1 MQYGTVKRLENFW
14 KGLSH
19 DKQQISPIPPV
30 PYGDR
35 FIKFVMDITKSREE
49 VREEVRD
56 EVREDVRGEIREENE
71 EALESGNN

>member
-49 VREEVRD
+49 VQEDTRD
-56 EVREDVRGEIREENE
+56 DVREEIREETE
-71 EALESGNN
+71 EA

>member
-19 DKQQISPIPPV
+19 DKQEISPIPPV

-49 VREEVRD
+49 VQEEARGD
-56 EVREDVRGEIREENE
+56 VREEIREETE
-71 EALESGNN
+71 EA